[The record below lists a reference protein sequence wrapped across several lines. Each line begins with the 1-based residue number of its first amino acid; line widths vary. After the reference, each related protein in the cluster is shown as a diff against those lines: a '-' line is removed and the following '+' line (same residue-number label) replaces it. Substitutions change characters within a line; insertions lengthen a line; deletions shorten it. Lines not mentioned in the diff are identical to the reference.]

1 MGWILL
7 IIGLLYIVAGSGF
20 ILATAETKDIMR
32 GLIDKV
38 DRRLLAALT
47 LVFSI
52 LLLLAA
58 ASARH
63 PWFIRL
69 LGLLG
74 LIKGGFI
81 LADPNGLWRRAADW
95 TFNLRDQDFRACG
108 IAVVILGTVMVAWI
122 L

>member
-7 IIGLLYIVAGSGF
+7 IIGLFYIVVGSGF
-20 ILATAETKDIMR
+20 ILATTESKDIMR
-32 GLIDKV
+32 GLVDKV

-52 LLLLAA
+52 LLLVAA
-58 ASARH
+58 ASSRH

-69 LGLLG
+69 LGLMG

-95 TFNLRDQDFRACG
+95 AFNRRDQDFRAWG
-108 IAVVILGTVMVAWI
+108 IAAVILGTVLVAWI